1 MNKATDFLDNHQS
14 ATPSKWK
21 EAAEWRRKNENWLKY
36 SRVITM
42 KTMQAMDKQSVT
54 QSLLAERMGCSQ
66 QYVSNLLKG
75 SSNMTLETISR
86 IETALNIDIIGSA
99 LGSLVDGYDSAESS
113 SRTCYLNDVE
123 QPALAHFEER
133 TNNQQVTEKPE
144 SQVTRKNR

>member
-1 MNKATDFLDNHQS
+1 MSKATEFLNNNQS
-14 ATPSKWK
+14 ATPSKWR
-21 EAAEWRRKNENWLKY
+21 EAAEWRRKNEKWLKY
-36 SRVITM
+36 ARVITM

-86 IETALNIDIIGSA
+86 IETALNIDIIGST
-99 LGSLVDGYDSAESS
+99 LSGLVDGYNSSESS

-133 TNNQQVTEKPE
+133 TDNQQVTQEPE

>member
-21 EAAEWRRKNENWLKY
+21 EAAEWRRKNEKWLKY
-36 SRVITM
+36 ARVITM

-99 LGSLVDGYDSAESS
+99 LGGLADGYNSAESS

-133 TNNQQVTEKPE
+133 TDNQ
-144 SQVTRKNR
+144 

>member
-1 MNKATDFLDNHQS
+1 MSKATEFLNNNQS
-14 ATPSKWK
+14 ATPSKWR
-21 EAAEWRRKNENWLKY
+21 EAAEWRRKNEKWLKY
-36 SRVITM
+36 ARVITM

-75 SSNMTLETISR
+75 SSNMTLETIAR

-99 LGSLVDGYDSAESS
+99 LGGLVDGYDSAESS

-133 TNNQQVTEKPE
+133 TNNQ
-144 SQVTRKNR
+144 

>member
-1 MNKATDFLDNHQS
+1 MSKATEFLNNNQS
-14 ATPSKWK
+14 ATPSKWR

-75 SSNMTLETISR
+75 SSNMTLETIAR

-99 LGSLVDGYDSAESS
+99 LGSLVDGYDSAESP

-123 QPALAHFEER
+123 QPTLAHLDEH
-133 TNNQQVTEKPE
+133 TGNQ
-144 SQVTRKNR
+144 

>member
-1 MNKATDFLDNHQS
+1 MSKATEFLNNNQS
-14 ATPSKWK
+14 ATPSKWR
-21 EAAEWRRKNENWLKY
+21 EAAEWRRKNEKWLKY
-36 SRVITM
+36 ARVITM

-54 QSLLAERMGCSQ
+54 QSILAKRMGCSQ

-86 IETALNIDIIGSA
+86 IETALNIDLIGSA
-99 LGSLVDGYDSAESS
+99 LGGLADGYDSAESS

-133 TNNQQVTEKPE
+133 TDNQ
-144 SQVTRKNR
+144 

>member
-1 MNKATDFLDNHQS
+1 MSKATEFLNNNQS
-14 ATPSKWK
+14 ATPSKWR
-21 EAAEWRRKNENWLKY
+21 EAAEWRRKNEKWLKY
-36 SRVITM
+36 ARVITM
-42 KTMQAMDKQSVT
+42 KTMQTMDKQSVT

-86 IETALNIDIIGSA
+86 IETALNIDLIGSA
-99 LGSLVDGYDSAESS
+99 LSSLVDGYDSAESS

-133 TNNQQVTEKPE
+133 TDNQ
-144 SQVTRKNR
+144 

>member
-1 MNKATDFLDNHQS
+1 MSKATEFLNNNQS
-14 ATPSKWK
+14 ATPSKWR
-21 EAAEWRRKNENWLKY
+21 EAAEWRRKNEKWLKY

-54 QSLLAERMGCSQ
+54 QSILAKRMGCSQ

-86 IETALNIDIIGSA
+86 IETALNIDLIGSA
-99 LGSLVDGYDSAESS
+99 LSSLVDGYNSAESS

-123 QPALAHFEER
+123 QPALAHLDEH
-133 TNNQQVTEKPE
+133 TGNQ
-144 SQVTRKNR
+144 